1 MCNFAN
7 KKNMSRNDKI
17 KTCILP
23 IALAILIALLI
34 CGCRT
39 TRCVPVET
47 VVKDTAT
54 FAHWDSIV
62 NERVKIIKDS
72 LMSFH
77 WEQRET
83 SLKDSSYIKDN
94 IRERVDQNGKV
105 IGRDSTHIEIRYI
118 ENKMNTSLRDSVSHL
133 ARYVGLSRI
142 YKEQRDSLSKVLA
155 ETRTKVEYKEKE
167 LSGFKLFYYLLGRF
181 VFWMFLTFVVGKT
194 VIYIVK
200 NKLHNFL

>member
-1 MCNFAN
+1 
-7 KKNMSRNDKI
+7 MSRNDKI
-17 KTCILP
+17 KTCILSVS
-23 IALAILIALLI
+23 LAILIAFLV

-39 TRCVPVET
+39 TRYVPVET
-47 VVKDTAT
+47 IVKDTTT

-62 NERVKIIKDS
+62 NERVKIVRDS

-77 WEQRET
+77 WEQREI
-83 SLKDSSYIKDN
+83 SAKDSSYVKDN
-94 IRERVDQNGKV
+94 IRERVDQNGKI

-133 ARYVGLSRI
+133 ARYVNLSRI

-167 LSGFKLFYYLLGRF
+167 LSGFKLFCYLLGRF
-181 VFWMFLTFVVGKT
+181 MFWVFLTFVIGKT
-194 VIYIVK
+194 IIYIVK